1 MPTGKTRS
9 NYDTFLIAF
18 YTAFQVMTAENWN
31 GNIIDYMRSPSVP
44 IFIPPVYL
52 VSWIFIGNY
61 VLLNLFLAILLAS
74 FLEEDGEDGVDL
86 EEMARLAEL
95 KRHQNVEREKVRR
108 LKKLG
113 ASTVRSGIG
122 HIPGLNSKIN
132 KALQVTELIFDDV
145 DDMENK
151 HLTDLFIEIG
161 IIKRKDKQRE
171 EENMFLGVQTATS
184 LYLFS
189 KQNPIRIYAYKL
201 YKWPFFEN
209 FVMFLIALSSL
220 KLAAATYEKYLAPD
234 SIMLVV
240 SEQFDVVLNVLFL
253 FECCTKLIALGF
265 ILDEGS
271 YIRDS
276 WNQLDFF
283 IVITSMMDMT
293 L

>member
-1 MPTGKTRS
+1 
-9 NYDTFLIAF
+9 
-18 YTAFQVMTAENWN
+18 MTAENWN

-61 VLLNLFLAILLAS
+61 VLLNLFLAILLDS

-161 IIKRKDKQRE
+161 IIKRKDK
-171 EENMFLGVQTATS
+171 
-184 LYLFS
+184 
-189 KQNPIRIYAYKL
+189 
-201 YKWPFFEN
+201 
-209 FVMFLIALSSL
+209 
-220 KLAAATYEKYLAPD
+220 
-234 SIMLVV
+234 
-240 SEQFDVVLNVLFL
+240 
-253 FECCTKLIALGF
+253 
-265 ILDEGS
+265 
-271 YIRDS
+271 
-276 WNQLDFF
+276 
-283 IVITSMMDMT
+283 
-293 L
+293 